1 MRKLETLTKDENA
14 EIRTQ
19 NLIDNFS
26 NNKSFIEIIMKDYF
40 LRDVK
45 KLSKKEF
52 KNQLINSASYLE
64 WYLEEEEK

>member
-1 MRKLETLTKDENA
+1 MRKLETLTKDEYA

-45 KLSKKEF
+45 KLSKQEF
-52 KNQLINSASYLE
+52 KNQLIDSASYLE
-64 WYLEEEEK
+64 WYLEEEGE